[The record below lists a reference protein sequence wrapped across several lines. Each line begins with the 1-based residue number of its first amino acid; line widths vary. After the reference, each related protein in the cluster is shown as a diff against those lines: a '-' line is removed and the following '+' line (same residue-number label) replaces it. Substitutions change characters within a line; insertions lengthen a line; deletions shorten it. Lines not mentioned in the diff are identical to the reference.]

1 MEYIGACKTVS
12 ELTIMCPERRGS
24 ILELCDFSATQ
35 LIDETFP
42 LQRCT
47 LQSTYMPF
55 NQSALTPCLLQ
66 LQQSISMTLYIITG
80 IQVTSKQ
87 IQTEDN
93 KDICS
98 LCYMTRAL
106 YEIARDPSQRHYQK
120 LGEPV
125 TVVRERTSTI
135 IKREQQSSSNKTN
148 VVVNHAKRHS
158 VLNKS
163 KGRFSFLLEMLR
175 HFCNLTRSSEHC
187 K

>member
-125 TVVRERTSTI
+125 T
-135 IKREQQSSSNKTN
+135 
-148 VVVNHAKRHS
+148 
-158 VLNKS
+158 S
-163 KGRFSFLLEMLR
+163 KEHNADIFRL
-175 HFCNLTRSSEHC
+175 RSSRRRSARLMSIT
-187 K
+187 KSARSNTRIRSFANARRQ